1 MELEKV
7 PSSSIFADANV
18 LKSSSPT
25 VADIVPVSGGNV
37 TSSRVAEDVPVN
49 EGLVLSSSTDADP
62 VPVNKDSGSS
72 SKIDAD
78 DDDPKSTSRDEVDV
92 VSSPSSN
99 VATSSDLVTSWKDDS
114 CTNKFIKSAPYSL
127 GCAVIVGTIVGV
139 CSCCIEDDRSAV
151 GIATGG
157 DFVVGI
163 ATGGGFAVGTAAGA
177 RLFKNISSSANMVS
191 VPVLLPLPFPRITFP
206 PDMYEDGYIVVVGWK
221 VTVGKNVADSMIV
234 PVNDGRRLLRS
245 GWVVGAS
252 TIETLPPLLG
262 EVGIVLGVYDG
273 VMLDIVLG
281 TSESMWEGAIDGMVD
296 GTELKDGATLGRP
309 FVPSSS

>member
-1 MELEKV
+1 M
-7 PSSSIFADANV
+7 
-18 LKSSSPT
+18 T
-25 VADIVPVSGGNV
+25 
-37 TSSRVAEDVPVN
+37 EDVPVN
-49 EGLVLSSSTDADP
+49 EGFVLSSSTDADP
-62 VPVNKDSGSS
+62 VPVNKNSGSS

-78 DDDPKSTSRDEVDV
+78 DDDPKSLSRDEIDV

-99 VATSSDLVTSWKDDS
+99 VVTSSDLVTSWKDDS

-139 CSCCIEDDRSAV
+139 CSFCTEEERSAV

-157 DFVVGI
+157 GFV
-163 ATGGGFAVGTAAGA
+163 VGTAAGA
-177 RLFKNISSSANMVS
+177 RLVKNISSSANIVS
-191 VPVLLPLPFPRITFP
+191 VPELLPLPFPRITFP

-234 PVNDGRRLLRS
+234 PVNDGRKLLSS
-245 GWVVGAS
+245 GRVVGVS
-252 TIETLPPLLG
+252 TMETLPPLLG
-262 EVGIVLGVYDG
+262 EVGIALGVYDG

-296 GTELKDGATLGRP
+296 GTELNDGATLW
-309 FVPSSS
+309 